1 MNNHHITRNKEE
13 AMTLQGSIALI
24 TGVSHDAG
32 IGAAVCH
39 ELAYGA
45 TMGAVSAF
53 TLSL

>member
-1 MNNHHITRNKEE
+1 
-13 AMTLQGSIALI
+13 MTLQGSIALI